1 MNAETKA
8 RLIERVRTLGGLTND
23 ERSALLELLRTEKAY
38 GLVWENKREDIEE
51 RLRDELPVL
60 VEDETKR
67 IISDSPDAPN
77 HVLIEGDNLEALTTL
92 AYTHA
97 GKIDVI
103 YIDPPYNTGAK
114 NWKYNN
120 NFVDNEDDFR
130 HSKWLSW
137 IKRRLVIARK
147 LLRDTGIIV
156 VTIDDYEF
164 AQLKLVMDDVFR
176 PHNYLATVVIKNNP
190 SGRSTVRGFSIN
202 HEYALFYSKSGKSS
216 VGYLSHNEEQK
227 SRYSEKDDN
236 GYFEWENFRKNGT
249 DSDRKDRPKQFFPI
263 IINTS
268 DNSLRIPDLNW
279 DDVKKEYLYA
289 QIFNSNEFLLLP
301 LTPDGNEKVWKYGL
315 ERTRQILD
323 QILVKIKNGRYELYR
338 KKYLNTSGSLPRT
351 WWDKPEY
358 SARDS
363 GTRELSN
370 IFGPTKVFDFPKAPE
385 AVKDC
390 LRAANLRSDNIILD
404 FFAGSGT
411 TLHAVMQLNAE
422 DGGQRQCI
430 LVTNNENGICENVT
444 YERNK
449 RVINGYTKPN
459 GDHVEGLHAN
469 NLRYYRTAYV
479 GRNRTPQNLR
489 RLIELSTDM
498 LCIKEDLYTEC
509 RKFAGVKTRKQFFRY
524 YEQDSKRMLI
534 IYREEYVPDLVNLI
548 NRLDLPD
555 GERIKVY
562 VFSPSEDPWAGEFEL
577 VEDKIILCALPMAI
591 LNAYRRVLPK
601 RREQVIYVDQET
613 SKKPEVPATE
623 PTLFDM
629 NEEGGAQ

>member
-8 RLIERVRTLGGLTND
+8 RLIERVKSLEGLTND

-38 GLVWENKREDIEE
+38 GLVWENKPEDVEE

-77 HVLIEGDNLEALTTL
+77 HVLIESDNLEALTTL

-103 YIDPPYNTGAK
+103 YIDPPYNTGNK
-114 NWKYNN
+114 DFVYNDA
-120 NFVDNEDDFR
+120 FVDSEDAYR
-130 HSKWLSW
+130 HSKWLSFMS
-137 IKRRLVIARK
+137 KRLHIAKK
-147 LLRDTGIIV
+147 LLSDRGVIFIS
-156 VTIDDYEF
+156 IDDNEQ
-164 AQLKLVMDDVFR
+164 ANLKLLCDDVFSER
-176 PHNYLATVVIKNNP
+176 NHVTTFVWQSTAGSNTGTDIVTVTEYIQVYAKNRSVVKFDGQLVSDDNFPYEDEYINERGRYNLDKLDRRRVGGHYSDALNYSITMPDGTNRYPGGSNMKSDEGWNYLWSRTKIQWGLEN
-190 SGRSTVRGFSIN
+190 GFIV
-202 HEYALFYSKSGKSS
+202 FKKSKGKWN
-216 VGYLSHNEEQK
+216 VYNK
-227 SRYSEKDDN
+227 RYSRIDN
-236 GYFEWENFRKNGT
+236 TGNLIERSVPFRNL
-249 DSDRKDRPKQFFPI
+249 I
-263 IINTS
+263 TS
-268 DNSLRIPDLNW
+268 DKYNT
-279 DDVKKEYLYA
+279 A
-289 QIFNSNEFLLLP
+289 Q
-301 LTPDGNEKVWKYGL
+301 
-315 ERTRQILD
+315 
-323 QILVKIKNGRYELYR
+323 
-338 KKYLNTSGSLPRT
+338 
-351 WWDKPEY
+351 
-358 SARDS
+358 
-363 GTRELSN
+363 GTAEIST
-370 IFGPTKVFDFPKAPE
+370 IFGIRTFDFPKPS
-385 AVKDC
+385 
-390 LRAANLRSDNIILD
+390 NLIKHLLLTIVRSNNHSTVLD

-489 RLIELSTDM
+489 RLVELSTDM

-509 RKFAGVKTRKQFFRY
+509 REFAGVKTRKQFFRY

-562 VFSPSEDPWAGEFEL
+562 VFSPSEDPWAGEFDP
-577 VEDKIILCALPMAI
+577 VEDKITLCALPMAI

-613 SKKPEVPATE
+613 SKKPEVPASE

>member
-8 RLIERVRTLGGLTND
+8 RLIERVKSLEGLTND

-38 GLVWENKREDIEE
+38 GLVWENKPEDVEE

-479 GRNRTPQNLR
+479 GRNRSPQNLR
-489 RLIELSTDM
+489 RLVELSTDM
-498 LCIKEDLYTEC
+498 LCIKEGLYTEC
-509 RKFAGVKTRKQFFRY
+509 HEFAGVKTRKQFFRY

-534 IYREEYVPDLVNLI
+534 IYREEYVPNLVNLI
-548 NRLDLPD
+548 DRLDLPD

-562 VFSPSEDPWAGEFEL
+562 VFSPSEDPWAGEFEP
-577 VEDKIILCALPMAI
+577 VEDKITLCALPMAI

-613 SKKPEVPATE
+613 SKKPEEPASE

>member
-8 RLIERVRTLGGLTND
+8 RLIERVRTLEGLTND

-38 GLVWENKREDIEE
+38 GLVWENKPEDVEE
-51 RLRDELPVL
+51 RLHDELPVL

-77 HVLIEGDNLEALTTL
+77 HALIEGDNLEALTTL

-103 YIDPPYNTGAK
+103 YIDPPYNTGNK
-114 NWKYNN
+114 DFIYNDA
-120 NFVDNEDDFR
+120 FVDSEDGYR
-130 HSKWLSW
+130 HSKWLSFMA
-137 IKRRLVIARK
+137 KRLRIAKK
-147 LLRDTGIIV
+147 LLSDRGVIFIS
-156 VTIDDYEF
+156 IDDNEQ
-164 AQLKLVMDDVFR
+164 ANLKLLCDDVFGERNFVSLFIWKSRQNKDNRNITGVSIDHEYIMCYSKHCGIRVFRGAERKTDQYSNPDNDPRGPWTSANMAGLLDEKQR
-176 PHNYLATVVIKNNP
+176 PNCHYDLIDPSTGINYGKPKMGWRYDRNTMNKLIEDNRIIWPEKIN
-190 SGRSTVRGFSIN
+190 GRPRKKSFLSEISIVLPGFSSIIGN
-202 HEYALFYSKSGKSS
+202 DVYT
-216 VGYLSHNEEQK
+216 
-227 SRYSEKDDN
+227 R
-236 GYFEWENFRKNGT
+236 NGT
-249 DSDRKDRPKQFFPI
+249 KQ
-263 IINTS
+263 
-268 DNSLRIPDLNW
+268 
-279 DDVKKEYLYA
+279 
-289 QIFNSNEFLLLP
+289 
-301 LTPDGNEKVWKYGL
+301 
-315 ERTRQILD
+315 LD
-323 QILVKIKNGRYELYR
+323 E
-338 KKYLNTSGSLPRT
+338 
-351 WWDKPEY
+351 
-358 SARDS
+358 
-363 GTRELSN
+363 
-370 IFGPTKVFDFPKAPE
+370 IFGSRPFGFPKPSE
-385 AVKDC
+385 LIKQIVCQSTDS
-390 LRAANLRSDNIILD
+390 NSTILD

-469 NLRYYRTAYV
+469 SLRYYRTTYV

-489 RLIELSTDM
+489 RLVELSTDM
-498 LCIKEDLYTEC
+498 LCIKEDLFIEC
-509 RKFAGVKTRKQFFRY
+509 REFAGVKTRKKFFRY
-524 YEQDSKRMLI
+524 YEQDGKRMLI

-548 NRLDLPD
+548 DRLDLPD
-555 GERIKVY
+555 GKRIKVY
-562 VFSPSEDPWAGEFEL
+562 VFSPSEDPWAGEFEP
-577 VEDKIILCALPMAI
+577 VEDKITLCALPMAI

-613 SKKPEVPATE
+613 SKKPEVPASE

>member
-1 MNAETKA
+1 MASRFFCTINKTSLKRPSDECYEKTMNAETKA
-8 RLIERVRTLGGLTND
+8 RLIERVKSLEGLTND

-38 GLVWENKREDIEE
+38 GLVWENKPEDVEE

-67 IISDSPDAPN
+67 FISDSADAPN
-77 HVLIEGDNLEALTTL
+77 HVLIEGDNLEALTAL

-103 YIDPPYNTGAK
+103 YIDPPYNTGNK
-114 NWKYNN
+114 DFIYNDA
-120 NFVDNEDDFR
+120 FVDSEDSYR
-130 HSKWLSW
+130 HSKWLSFMS
-137 IKRRLVIARK
+137 KRLRIAKK
-147 LLRDTGIIV
+147 LLSDRGVIFIS
-156 VTIDDYEF
+156 IDDNEQ
-164 AQLKLVMDDVFR
+164 ANLKLLCDDVFGNKNFISNLIWQKKFSR
-176 PHNYLATVVIKNNP
+176 SNDALYFSTMHDHILCYCKRNIKESQEGWQIGLLKREGEIPKGYSNPDNDYRGVWTSTIMSAKSGAESLLYEITTP
-190 SGRSTVRGFSIN
+190 SGRV
-202 HEYALFYSKSGKSS
+202 
-216 VGYLSHNEEQK
+216 V
-227 SRYSEKDDN
+227 
-236 GYFEWENFRKNGT
+236 
-249 DSDRKDRPKQFFPI
+249 
-263 IINTS
+263 
-268 DNSLRIPDLNW
+268 
-279 DDVKKEYLYA
+279 
-289 QIFNSNEFLLLP
+289 
-301 LTPDGNEKVWKYGL
+301 TPP
-315 ERTRQILD
+315 
-323 QILVKIKNGRYELYR
+323 NGRYWSCSKDTFEKWRAENRIWFGKDGNGSPR
-338 KKYLNTSGSLPRT
+338 KKTFLSEVQAGLRPNSLILQEEGGNNQEG
-351 WWDKPEY
+351 KQ
-358 SARDS
+358 
-363 GTRELSN
+363 ELKAIMN
-370 IFGPTKVFDFPKAPE
+370 GEGVFDGPKPTRLIE
-385 AVKDC
+385 HLLKI
-390 LRAANLRSDNIILD
+390 ANCDNSTILD

-469 NLRYYRTAYV
+469 SLRYYRTTYV

-489 RLIELSTDM
+489 RLVELSTDM

-509 RKFAGVKTRKQFFRY
+509 HEFAGVKTRKQFFRY

-555 GERIKVY
+555 GERIQVY
-562 VFSPSEDPWAGEFEL
+562 VFSPSEDPWAGEFEP
-577 VEDKIILCALPMAI
+577 VEDKITLCALPMAI